1 MIGLLHL
8 DVLAMFLTIWHVIAS
23 IMFGVIS
30 DILIIMSISLYR
42 QGFSQDV
49 PSTIS
54 AAFVLLVLCVMF
66 VLSPPLPEAL
76 TGTLLA
82 WCALVIIYYVICFRR
97 SSKREKMSNPTP
109 AVTPLTRHLL
119 RKSFHILVLVIPF
132 VYIYLGGYIFKLL
145 EMIGIPQEI
154 IGEIGLDPGR
164 FFSTL
169 VMSCAFVFIS
179 ISETVR
185 VFAKKY
191 YPFTEISQITL
202 KPEERRTI
210 AHHFHFSLGVFL
222 VLTLLQGHIALATIM
237 MASFGDA
244 AASLA
249 GLTIGRHRIQ
259 DKSVEGFVAGSAVS
273 FLIGLPFVSILLCM
287 IGSFVE
293 LIIDIASLPISDNL
307 LNPVLIGATMTMTA
321 LLL

>member
-1 MIGLLHL
+1 MY
-8 DVLAMFLTIWHVIAS
+8 LTIWHVIAS
-23 IMFGVIS
+23 IMLGVIS
-30 DILIIMSISLYR
+30 DALIIMSILLYR
-42 QGFSQDV
+42 RGFAQDI

-54 AAFVLLVLCVMF
+54 AAFVLLVLSFMF
-66 VLSPPLPEAL
+66 VVSPPLPEAL

-82 WCALVIIYYVICFRR
+82 WCAAVIIYYVICYRR
-97 SSKREKMSNPTP
+97 SSRRGEIRSNPAP
-109 AVTPLTRHLL
+109 AVTPLARHLL
-119 RKSFHILVLVIPF
+119 RKSFHVLVLVIPF
-132 VYIYLGGYIFKLL
+132 VYVFLGDYIFKLL
-145 EMIGIPQEI
+145 QIAGLPGDI

-164 FFSTL
+164 FFSIL
-169 VMSCAFVFIS
+169 VMSCAFVFIA

-185 VFAKKY
+185 VFAHEY
-191 YPFTEISQITL
+191 YPFVEISYKTL
-202 KPEERRTI
+202 KPEERRTV
-210 AHHFHFSLGVFL
+210 AHHFHFSLGIFL
-222 VLTLLQGHIALATIM
+222 VLTLLEGPVALATIM

-244 AASLA
+244 AASIA
-249 GLTIGRHRIQ
+249 GLTIGKHRIQ
-259 DKSVEGFVAGSAVS
+259 DKSVEGFLAGSAVS

>member
-1 MIGLLHL
+1 MLGL
-8 DVLAMFLTIWHVIAS
+8 DVLPVLLSIWHIVAS
-23 IMFGVIS
+23 IMFGVIG

-42 QGFSQDV
+42 QGFAQDV

-54 AAFVLLVLCVMF
+54 AASVLLVLCFMF

-82 WCALVIIYYVICFRR
+82 WCAAVIIYYVICFRR
-97 SSKREKMSNPTP
+97 SSEKHEKTTNPTP
-109 AVTPLTRHLL
+109 AVTPLTQHLL
-119 RKSFHILVLVIPF
+119 RKSFHALVLVIPL
-132 VYIYLGGYIFKLL
+132 VYIYLGDYIFKLL
-145 EMIGIPQEI
+145 QLTGLPEEI

-164 FFSTL
+164 FFSIL

-179 ISETVR
+179 ISETIR
-185 VFAKKY
+185 VFAKKH
-191 YPFTEISQITL
+191 YPFAEISHRTL
-202 KPEERRTI
+202 KPEEGRTI

-222 VLTLLQGHIALATIM
+222 ILTLLQGQIALATIM

-249 GLTIGRHRIQ
+249 GLTIGKHRIQ
-259 DKSVEGFVAGSAVS
+259 DKSVEGFVAGSTVS

-307 LNPVLIGATMTMTA
+307 LNPVLIGTTMTVTA

>member
-1 MIGLLHL
+1 MY
-8 DVLAMFLTIWHVIAS
+8 LTIWHVIAS
-23 IMFGVIS
+23 IMLGIMG
-30 DILIIMSISLYR
+30 DTLIIMSILLYR
-42 QGFSQDV
+42 RGFAQDI

-54 AAFVLLVLCVMF
+54 AAFVLLVLCFMF
-66 VLSPPLPEAL
+66 VISPPLPEAL

-82 WCALVIIYYVICFRR
+82 WCAAVIVYYYAVRYRR
-97 SSKREKMSNPTP
+97 SSKRGEMRSNPAP

-119 RKSFHILVLVIPF
+119 RKSFHVLVLVIPLIY
-132 VYIYLGGYIFKLL
+132 VYLGDYIFKLL
-145 EMIGIPQEI
+145 QMAGLPGEI

-164 FFSTL
+164 FFSIL
-169 VMSCAFVFIS
+169 IMSCAFVFIA

-185 VFAKKY
+185 VFAHEY
-191 YPFTEISQITL
+191 YPFAEISHRTL

-210 AHHFHFSLGVFL
+210 AHHFHFSLGIFL
-222 VLTLLQGHIALATIM
+222 ILTLLEGPIALATIM

-244 AASLA
+244 AASIA
-249 GLTIGRHRIQ
+249 GLTIGKHRIQ
-259 DKSVEGFVAGSAVS
+259 DKSVEGFLVGSSVS
-273 FLIGLPFVSILLCM
+273 FMIGLPFVSVLLCM

-307 LNPVLIGATMTMTA
+307 LNPILIGTTMTMTA